1 MIISNPQ
8 NLAPVLAAMR
18 AELKADMD
26 ALTLGVQQS
35 NSSLAQT
42 MATEFDAIT
51 AVNGEISTEVQAI
64 NTHTTSV
71 ITDAKAAIISNTDSE
86 VAMAK
91 NTIVTSNNNHT
102 TAEISKL
109 PTGAV
114 KSVHRIY
121 TKGNGSH
128 SIPAVN
134 LNKTIVNLAS
144 FGGGTSCWANL
155 QTETSIYI
163 RANGINV
170 YVEVIEY
177 A

>member
-64 NTHTTSV
+64 NAHTTSELGNLSLSPIKNIYRISSTANSANITIPEVNVDKTV
-71 ITDAKAAIISNTDSE
+71 INSCRE
-86 VAMAK
+86 QK
-91 NTIVTSNNNHT
+91 NGYV
-102 TAEISKL
+102 
-109 PTGAV
+109 GAV
-114 KSVHRIY
+114 LENSTTVSISAY
-121 TKGNGSH
+121 NGYLTH
-128 SIPAVN
+128 
-134 LNKTIVNLAS
+134 
-144 FGGGTSCWANL
+144 
-155 QTETSIYI
+155 
-163 RANGINV
+163 
-170 YVEVIEY
+170 VEVVEY

>member
-1 MIISNPQ
+1 MIVNNPQ
-8 NLAPVLAAMR
+8 DFTPILAAMK

-64 NTHTTSV
+64 N
-71 ITDAKAAIISNTDSE
+71 A
-86 VAMAK
+86 
-91 NTIVTSNNNHT
+91 HT
-102 TAEISKL
+102 TAELGSLSLSSIKNIYRISGSGNITI
-109 PTGAV
+109 PEV
-114 KSVHRIY
+114 DV
-121 TKGNGSH
+121 TKT
-128 SIPAVN
+128 V
-134 LNKTIVNLAS
+134 LNKVSTYN
-144 FGGGTSCWANL
+144 G
-155 QTETSIYI
+155 YI
-163 RANGINV
+163 SSGRMYDSYATLVDSTTVSLKSPYGSWKV